1 LLELLTSDSIV
12 NVAVIGVGAFGRN
25 HARVYKQLEDHG
37 EAIRLLGVVDRDVSR
52 ADSVG
57 REFGCRSFGSLEQLL
72 TTHSEVQAASVTVP
86 TAHHLEVAR
95 VLMQAGVDVLV
106 EKPLASSLQEA
117 DELIGLG
124 KTNQRVAQVGHLER
138 FNPAV
143 RATIPLITQPMFFE
157 VHRLS
162 VFTPRALDVDVVLD
176 LMIHDLDIVLSFV
189 HSAVREVRAVG
200 LPILSGKTD
209 IANARVEFASG
220 CVANFT
226 ASRVSTERIRKLR
239 FFQPRQYI
247 SIDYGRQD
255 VLAFTVGDDPGKV
268 ATPSVNPQIGM
279 VKPAV
284 TSEEPLLVELKS
296 FLDAVRRRAAPVV
309 PLEDGRRALA
319 LALDIVDQIRKH
331 GDKIDLE
338 KLVSR

>member
-1 LLELLTSDSIV
+1 
-12 NVAVIGVGAFGRN
+12 VIGVGAFGRN
-25 HARVYKQLEDHG
+25 HARVYTQLEQQG
-37 EAIRLLGVVDRDVSR
+37 EPLRLLGVVDDDVAR
-52 ADSVG
+52 ADAVG
-57 REFGCRSFGSLEQLL
+57 REFGCRSFGSLEQLV

-86 TAHHLEVAR
+86 TVHHLSVAR
-95 VLMQAGVDVLV
+95 TLMEAGVDVLI
-106 EKPLASSLQEA
+106 EKPLASSLDEA
-117 DELIGLG
+117 DELLHLA
-124 KTNQRVAQVGHLER
+124 KTHQRVAQVGHLER

-143 RATIPLITQPMFFE
+143 RASIPLITQPMFFE

-189 HSAVREVRAVG
+189 KSPVQEVRAVG

-209 IANARVEFASG
+209 IANVRIEFASG

-239 FFQPRQYI
+239 FFQPRQYV

-255 VLAFTVGDDPGKV
+255 VLVFTVGDELGKG

-284 TSEEPLLVELKS
+284 TAEEPLHAELRS
-296 FLDAVRRRAAPVV
+296 FLDSVRRRST
-309 PLEDGRRALA
+309 PLVTLDDGRRSLA
-319 LALDIVDQIRKH
+319 LALDIVADIRKH
-331 GDKIDLE
+331 GTRINLE
-338 KLVSR
+338 KLASL